1 MKSAKRWALALLSL
15 FPVACHHSTTSPMLW
30 NQGSSA
36 AFDAMVG
43 IWVLVLGCA
52 VIAILN
58 ALAGDNR

>member
-1 MKSAKRWALALLSL
+1 MKFAKHWALALLSL
-15 FPVACHHSTTSPMLW
+15 FPVACHHSITSPMLW

-52 VIAILN
+52 AIAVLN
-58 ALAGDNR
+58 ALAGNNR